1 MVTRIICFC
10 ALFCIVSGYPKIAEL
25 KAKNVVMCQD
35 QEDCLS
41 HCLING
47 KQSGVC
53 NDDRICIC
61 TPTIGSSWCGKW
73 CDKSCIDV
81 GYSTGICNAENDC
94 TCHHVEI
101 NVV

>member
-1 MVTRIICFC
+1 MHNWKWNYKIIS
-10 ALFCIVSGYPKIAEL
+10 LGYPKNEY
-25 KAKNVVMCQD
+25 KNVVMCQD

-53 NDDRICIC
+53 NDDKICIC
-61 TPTIGSSWCGKW
+61 SPTNESSWCGKW

-81 GYSTGICNAENDC
+81 GYSKGICNAENDC
-94 TCHHVEI
+94 TCHHIEI
-101 NVV
+101 NVS